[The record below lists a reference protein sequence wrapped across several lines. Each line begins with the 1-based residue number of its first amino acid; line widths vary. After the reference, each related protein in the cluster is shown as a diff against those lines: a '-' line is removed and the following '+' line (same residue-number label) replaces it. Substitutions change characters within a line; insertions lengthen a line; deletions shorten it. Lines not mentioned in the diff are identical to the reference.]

1 MWAFCFEKKYE
12 KKNSGKWEKNPWVA
26 ADKAKRT
33 ESGVPTNAPNLT
45 HDLYMTLAAKVCN
58 T

>member
-1 MWAFCFEKKYE
+1 MK